1 MIEMHR
7 LIREITRWEM
17 YLQRAVQLTQWLAA
31 WLAAQPRNDPR
42 HAFGRVICIAT
53 YASRYVFRRA
63 PGDTWLILATIT
75 NTEKVPGDA
84 ERTPL
89 RSKGDAMTTGC
100 LIEFGSNKKAPG

>member
-7 LIREITRWEM
+7 LIREINRWEM

-53 YASRYVFRRA
+53 HA
-63 PGDTWLILATIT
+63 PVMFFGAP
-75 NTEKVPGDA
+75 PG
-84 ERTPL
+84 TP
-89 RSKGDAMTTGC
+89 G
-100 LIEFGSNKKAPG
+100 